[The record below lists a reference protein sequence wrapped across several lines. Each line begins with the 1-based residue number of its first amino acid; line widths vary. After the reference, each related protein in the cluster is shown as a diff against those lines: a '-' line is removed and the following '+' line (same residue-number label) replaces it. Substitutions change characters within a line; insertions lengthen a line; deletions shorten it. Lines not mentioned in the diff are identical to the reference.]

1 MGPRPRSNYLG
12 ALHSGYHHLWYRCIP
27 RLLVKA
33 FRRQCAGH
41 PPVVRQYPVQY
52 PVSRQ
57 EKSVQLGDSRR
68 RHRKKGEPMGLC
80 ATIGEI
86 LIFGAIHIGGWNFH
100 FASFAEQLIW
110 RVASVS
116 CTAIPPLVF
125 LAVFYMG
132 QLKRKRLL
140 VVALVVGGGT
150 VSYIVCRLCMF
161 VEMFTSLRAVPASVY
176 QTPQWSQYFPA
187 FG

>member
-1 MGPRPRSNYLG
+1 
-12 ALHSGYHHLWYRCIP
+12 
-27 RLLVKA
+27 
-33 FRRQCAGH
+33 
-41 PPVVRQYPVQY
+41 
-52 PVSRQ
+52 
-57 EKSVQLGDSRR
+57 
-68 RHRKKGEPMGLC
+68 MGLC

-150 VSYIVCRLCMF
+150 VSYIV
-161 VEMFTSLRAVPASVY
+161 TSLPASRK
-176 QTPQWSQYFPA
+176 TPHNEKNAGYFDFNSLNSHA
-187 FG
+187 HTSNSCRNFVSEYSS

>member
-1 MGPRPRSNYLG
+1 
-12 ALHSGYHHLWYRCIP
+12 
-27 RLLVKA
+27 
-33 FRRQCAGH
+33 
-41 PPVVRQYPVQY
+41 
-52 PVSRQ
+52 
-57 EKSVQLGDSRR
+57 
-68 RHRKKGEPMGLC
+68 MGLC

-140 VVALVVGGGT
+140 VIALVVGGGT

-161 VEMFTSLRAVPASVY
+161 VEMFTSLRAVPASV
-176 QTPQWSQYFPA
+176 
-187 FG
+187 